1 MNAIKDVHDFK
12 MFLKNNRERIYEN
25 AINASDISSQDEWMK
40 ESKWDDIYRNEETS
54 YEKSIID

>member
-12 MFLKNNRERIYEN
+12 MFLKNNHEKIYEN

-40 ESKWDDIYRNEETS
+40 ESKWDDIYRNEGR
-54 YEKSIID
+54 KNGKL

>member
-12 MFLKNNRERIYEN
+12 MFLRNNRERIYEN

-40 ESKWDDIYRNEETS
+40 ESKWDDIYRNEER
-54 YEKSIID
+54 KNGKL